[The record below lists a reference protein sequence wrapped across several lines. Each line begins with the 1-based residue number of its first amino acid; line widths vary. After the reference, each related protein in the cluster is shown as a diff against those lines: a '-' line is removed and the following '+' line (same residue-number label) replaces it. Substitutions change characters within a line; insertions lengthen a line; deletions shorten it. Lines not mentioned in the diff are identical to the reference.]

1 MLITERLGFALP
13 SILKRL
19 QDKYCYEDKGNIQI
33 IGYFDAN
40 WVGCPIDRRS
50 TTRYCVSIGGNVIP
64 WKSKKQN
71 TVAWS
76 SAEGEHRAM
85 ATATLS

>member
-13 SILKRL
+13 GILKRL

-40 WVGCPIDRRS
+40 WVGCPIDKRS
-50 TTRYCVSIGGNVIP
+50 TTGYRVSIGGNII
-64 WKSKKQN
+64 S
-71 TVAWS
+71 
-76 SAEGEHRAM
+76 
-85 ATATLS
+85 